1 MAAAALDT
9 SSLSLRSMTRM
20 RIWAANSKRL
30 AMTEQ
35 AFIRALKQAVDAQD
49 EQEAARLV
57 REHKQALE
65 AFLERMLAQL
75 AFEPNGTL
83 H

>member
-1 MAAAALDT
+1 MPKT
-9 SSLSLRSMTRM
+9 
-20 RIWAANSKRL
+20 K
-30 AMTEQ
+30 
-35 AFIRALKQAVDAQD
+35 
-49 EQEAARLV
+49 QEAAHLV

-65 AFLERMLAQL
+65 ALLERMLAQL

>member
-1 MAAAALDT
+1 
-9 SSLSLRSMTRM
+9 
-20 RIWAANSKRL
+20 
-30 AMTEQ
+30 MTEQ
-35 AFIRALKQAVDAQD
+35 AFIRALKQAVEAQD

>member
-1 MAAAALDT
+1 
-9 SSLSLRSMTRM
+9 
-20 RIWAANSKRL
+20 
-30 AMTEQ
+30 MTEQ

-57 REHKQALE
+57 REHKQALV

-75 AFEPNGTL
+75 ALNPTAHCTSLPASTNQL
-83 H
+83 KDKRK

>member
-1 MAAAALDT
+1 
-9 SSLSLRSMTRM
+9 
-20 RIWAANSKRL
+20 
-30 AMTEQ
+30 MTEQ

-49 EQEAARLV
+49 EQEAAGLG
-57 REHKQALE
+57 EHTQALE